1 MKRKNKQNLTIY
13 PYLLLLSEDEQ
24 ITDDVITKD
33 HTGSNITLATVR
45 WFNLHSAKCF
55 ANSVQCSLTYWN
67 CKYTGHRQCIHR

>member
-1 MKRKNKQNLTIY
+1 MKGKKKTNKRNLTIY

-45 WFNLHSAKCF
+45 WFNLHSAKM
-55 ANSVQCSLTYWN
+55 L
-67 CKYTGHRQCIHR
+67 R